1 MWNSHQLGRGYRF
14 WGWRKRVR
22 EGKRMTN
29 FNFFEQRSRSELDLL
44 HCNQSIW
51 MNESTMYF
59 NFFCF
64 FAIWGPVSVYSSL
77 YSQISRV
84 HFWMMKWLFKM
95 SSSCR
100 CRFPGLKKIWD
111 SPGGPVVKN
120 LPCSAEKV
128 GIIPAR
134 GTKNPHAVEQ
144 LGQHT
149 AITEAWPHLEGPC
162 ASKSPHGA
170 TKVLHAA
177 TWYCQINKY

>member
-1 MWNSHQLGRGYRF
+1 M
-14 WGWRKRVR
+14 
-22 EGKRMTN
+22 
-29 FNFFEQRSRSELDLL
+29 
-44 HCNQSIW
+44 
-51 MNESTMYF
+51 
-59 NFFCF
+59 
-64 FAIWGPVSVYSSL
+64 
-77 YSQISRV
+77 
-84 HFWMMKWLFKM
+84 
-95 SSSCR
+95 
-100 CRFPGLKKIWD
+100 
-111 SPGGPVVKN
+111 VKN

-177 TWYCQINKY
+177 T